1 MGLRAIRSLQPVVD
15 RIVVAGRRDLPDS
28 WHAHPVF
35 GEREGSGPLGAIL
48 DASEHS
54 PARRVVVVPCD
65 MPNLTSAAIDKL
77 IEGCDIETLTAAFAT
92 STSLD
97 KPQWLAGCWNGERLR
112 DEIGEMFVGGIT
124 SIRHVAS
131 LVPHVL
137 IDLPVGELLNIN
149 SLVDQ

>member
-1 MGLRAIRSLQPVVD
+1 MIDRLGVVLAGGRSTRFGSDKFLYPYEGTEMGLRAIRSLQPVVD

-77 IEGCDIETLTAAFAT
+77 IE
-92 STSLD
+92 
-97 KPQWLAGCWNGERLR
+97 R
-112 DEIGEMFVGGIT
+112 
-124 SIRHVAS
+124 
-131 LVPHVL
+131 
-137 IDLPVGELLNIN
+137 
-149 SLVDQ
+149 